1 MIIADLCSSSV
12 TAKKRRHSFHQKKL
26 EVLLF
31 YKDSLER
38 RLSALTASIETLKQQ
53 INRDMEEIDQT

>member
-1 MIIADLCSSSV
+1 MFISDLCSTSV
-12 TAKKRRHSFHQKKL
+12 SAEKRRNNFHKRKL

-38 RLSALTASIETLKQQ
+38 RLAALSASIDKLQEQ
-53 INRDMEEIDQT
+53 ISRDDIELAN